1 MVVCADDLLE
11 RSTARAKKRQKVYRH
26 AQFMPLPSQ
35 IPAESLH
42 GSKVSV
48 GYAAKNGRNFT
59 GARSLCRL
67 RSKKRQKLYARVKKR
82 SATHQKTAK
91 TLHERGQKART
102 ESAEPEEATETV
114 QSCKGKVD
122 YAPKSGRNFTRV

>member
-1 MVVCADDLLE
+1 MWAHWEFGCGCVRDDLLE

-48 GYAAKNGRNFT
+48 GYAPKNGKNFT
-59 GARSLCRL
+59 RMRAEGTDRKCGAGR
-67 RSKKRQKLYARVKKR
+67 
-82 SATHQKTAK
+82 
-91 TLHERGQKART
+91 
-102 ESAEPEEATETV
+102 
-114 QSCKGKVD
+114 
-122 YAPKSGRNFTRV
+122 SGRNFTAV